1 MDDNNIPATK
11 ADIKMVMDAI
21 RDLSDQNEKWMDE
34 IATANEK
41 WKDEI
46 IRHFDIKV
54 GQIRHDLMG
63 ANRDEIS
70 SLIDANEKHEQRLTR
85 LEEHAGLVSMM

>member
-1 MDDNNIPATK
+1 MDDNSAPATK
-11 ADIKMVMDAI
+11 ADIDRMMDFM
-21 RDLSDQNEKWMDE
+21 SE
-34 IATANEK
+34 IYDHNKKLLKCHED

-70 SLIDANEKHEQRLTR
+70 SLIDTKEKHEKRITR
-85 LEEHAGLVSMM
+85 LEEQAGLVSMF